1 MLHDDRLLATLLSQR
16 AVASGSRAEDIV
28 DAANALEALGK
39 PEQAQRLFEER
50 LRRFPDE
57 TPTRLQLAALLDRAG
72 NATAALAAWK
82 ELEKHLPVDQM
93 TVAQALAYARALSR
107 SGETEEA
114 YRVLKAARARATG
127 EDREFWENLA
137 ILAWRADDSAE
148 ALVAYRVLWSNHDR
162 VPGAAQRLIALAI
175 EAGAIDEAI
184 ATGIEDYRAT
194 GHTESLLAAA
204 ELRSRSGDWQG
215 VDRILRIAAPS
226 GTSVPVHKEEY
237 WLLRAEA
244 YGALG
249 QEKAAADAFR
259 VALALNPASS
269 AAQTALLW
277 DAIHRDDE
285 AALRQYLLAWGA
297 NAADSSDLWPAYAV
311 ALDRVGRTAE
321 AIAIYQ
327 KQLHNQPNDPTLALE
342 LADALKRAG
351 YGTAAWRVRRIAGAK
366 LGRDSARLLGIYHL
380 TEQDQQRLE
389 FETTIARDTG
399 GADAGERWF
408 RALCRRK
415 SPDSL
420 AANAFRFEWF
430 LSGERFDAARREL
443 RGLQPEHPRHSGA
456 GEHRLALALAED
468 DYQTIGQVMAE
479 STGVDPGQ
487 RIDALVAL
495 ERDGLAA
502 NAIGQALVQDT
513 ANEHPEWR
521 DKLAELHYQHAPTWR
536 FGAGYEDVTGLVGYG
551 PDLAAAYDLGPAR
564 VFVSGFGRRLAV
576 RNGSL
581 ILDAPVNEADADV
594 LARFSQRLGVTEV
607 AVGGNVQPAHDG
619 NRQTP
624 LPRGSFVDRRL
635 VTPAIGTTVRIVA
648 DDRIE
653 DTGLLRLAAVRSQID
668 VGARAEL
675 GGAWYASLSALARE
689 DHSREFRHVANEIGE
704 EGEVGYKVTT
714 HAPEWD
720 VGIEGL
726 AHQRQNVRH
735 LPPDVAAFLPGGADR
750 ALYLPPSFQ
759 LVSIVTHLTRGES
772 LERYR
777 PDRTSFPRYDCEGAA
792 GILLPDLDA
801 AVHVQCS
808 VSIRLSTRGYA
819 SATGFYN
826 RGIAGIYGQQSAEAA
841 LSYSQTF

>member
-16 AVASGSRAEDIV
+16 AIAPGSHPEDVV
-28 DAANALEALGK
+28 DAANALEALGQ

-50 LRRFPDE
+50 IRRFPAE
-57 TPTRLQLAALLDRAG
+57 TTTRLQLASLLDRAG
-72 NATAALAAWK
+72 NAPAAVAAWK

-93 TVAQALAYARALSR
+93 TTGQALAYARALAR
-107 SGETEEA
+107 TGETDGA
-114 YRVLKAARARATG
+114 TRVLKASRAKATS

-137 ILAWRADDSAE
+137 VLAWQADDSAE
-148 ALVAYRVLWSNHDR
+148 ALVAYRVLWANHDR
-162 VPGAAQRLIALAI
+162 APGVGQRLMTLAI
-175 EAGAIDEAI
+175 ESGSIDEAI
-184 ATGIEDYRAT
+184 AVGTEDYRAT
-194 GHTESLLAAA
+194 GRTESLLTAA
-204 ELRSRSGDWQG
+204 ELRSRSGDWKA

-226 GTSVPVHKEEY
+226 GTAGALKKEEF

-249 QEKAAADAFR
+249 EEKAAADAFR

-269 AAQTALLW
+269 AAQAALLW

-285 AALRQYLLAWGA
+285 AALRQYLVAWRA
-297 NAADSSDLWPAYAV
+297 NAAASAELWPAYAV
-311 ALDRVGRTAE
+311 ALDRVGRVGE
-321 AIAIYQ
+321 AAAIYQ
-327 KQLHNQPNDPTLALE
+327 KQLREQPNDPTLALE

-351 YGTAAWRVRRIAGAK
+351 YGTVAWRVRRLAAAR
-366 LGRDSARLLGIYHL
+366 LARDAPRLLGSVQL

-389 FETTIARDTG
+389 FETTIARDTA
-399 GADAGERWF
+399 GADVGERWY
-408 RALCRRK
+408 RALRRRN
-415 SPDSL
+415 SSDSA
-420 AANAFRFEWF
+420 AANAFRFDWF
-430 LSGERFDAARREL
+430 LADGRFDDARREL
-443 RGLQPEHPRHSGA
+443 RGLRPEQPRRSGA
-456 GEHRLALALAED
+456 GEYRLALALAED
-468 DYQTIGQVMAE
+468 DYQTLGQVLTD
-479 STGVDPGQ
+479 STGVDSGQ

-502 NAIGQALVQDT
+502 NAIGQALVEDS

-551 PDLAAAYDLGPAR
+551 PDLSAAYDLGPAR
-564 VFVSGFGRRLAV
+564 MFVSGFGRRLSV

-624 LPRGSFVDRRL
+624 LPRASFYDRRL
-635 VTPAIGTTVRIVA
+635 VTPVIGTTVRIVA

-653 DTGLLRLAAVRSQID
+653 DTGLLRLAAVRSQVD

-675 GGAWYASLSALARE
+675 GSAWYASFGLLARE
-689 DHSREFRHVANEIGE
+689 DHSRELRHLANEIGE
-704 EGEVGYKVTT
+704 EGEVGYKIST

-726 AHQRQNVRH
+726 AHQRRNVRH
-735 LPPDVAAFLPGGADR
+735 IPTDVAAFLPGGADL
-750 ALYLPPSFQ
+750 ALYMPPSFQ

-777 PDRTSFPRYDCEGAA
+777 PDRSSFPRYDCEGAA
-792 GILLPDLDA
+792 GILFPDLDP
-801 AVHVQCS
+801 AVHLQCS

-819 SATGFYN
+819 SALGFYN
-826 RGIAGIYGQQSAEAA
+826 RGFAGIYGQQSAEAA
-841 LSYSQTF
+841 LSYSLTF